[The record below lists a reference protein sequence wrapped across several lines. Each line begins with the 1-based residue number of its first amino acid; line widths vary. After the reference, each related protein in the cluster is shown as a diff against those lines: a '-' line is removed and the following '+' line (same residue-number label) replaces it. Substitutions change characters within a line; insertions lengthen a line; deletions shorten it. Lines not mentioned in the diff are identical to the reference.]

1 MNKKLRYIVVFWG
14 VLITCNARGGF
25 DFTNY
30 TPTLGTDSAY
40 TITFTQVA
48 NNTAPS
54 TITMYSV
61 DANGYSITPQY
72 WRYSINSV
80 DATNNRHL
88 INSNTNIINEAFIG
102 NIYNQGSPNEGS
114 AINNNGYTINSI
126 TGDFLENTN
135 WSNGGAVYN
144 NGGIINSITGD
155 FLSNQA
161 LYSLG
166 NHGNYDKSGAINNT
180 NGVIGSITGNFI
192 GNTATSYGG
201 AIYNYNGTINS
212 ITGDFIGN
220 ATGGGGAPGGAIY
233 NYGNIGTITGNFIDN
248 TTTHSAG
255 AIYNSGG
262 TIESITGDFIG
273 NSTRL
278 WGGAI
283 RNNDVIE
290 SIVGNFIGNSAERSG
305 GAIHNDWIIGSISA
319 NFIGNHTVEA
329 VGSAVYTSENI
340 KFLSEF
346 DSYIISGNYGGTKD
360 IAITIDGENLNL
372 TFENNQ
378 NTSYTVNDEI
388 GGVNQNLY
396 NMYIT
401 GDGTGWTNFNNNI
414 NDVNTVNINNGKM
427 IFNRTPDDYT
437 GTADTGHFNN
447 APTMNL
453 QNATF
458 DIANGYTETITLNGL
473 NSIGNNNF
481 IVLDLDIAN
490 NIADNINITDSVS
503 GRINLVINAL
513 SNLDIDD
520 NIIWFANAD
529 SEDYYLFNLYSIS
542 GLDYNLG
549 LYFDQDNHKYGLVK
563 SEYSN
568 IPNITLSD
576 ETLQLA
582 DWASRTVSH
591 TVKKLTN
598 SMQKRII
605 QIALIIIFI

>member
-1 MNKKLRYIVVFWG
+1 
-14 VLITCNARGGF
+14 
-25 DFTNY
+25 
-30 TPTLGTDSAY
+30 
-40 TITFTQVA
+40 
-48 NNTAPS
+48 
-54 TITMYSV
+54 
-61 DANGYSITPQY
+61 
-72 WRYSINSV
+72 
-80 DATNNRHL
+80 
-88 INSNTNIINEAFIG
+88 
-102 NIYNQGSPNEGS
+102 
-114 AINNNGYTINSI
+114 
-126 TGDFLENTN
+126 
-135 WSNGGAVYN
+135 
-144 NGGIINSITGD
+144 
-155 FLSNQA
+155 
-161 LYSLG
+161 
-166 NHGNYDKSGAINNT
+166 
-180 NGVIGSITGNFI
+180 
-192 GNTATSYGG
+192 
-201 AIYNYNGTINS
+201 
-212 ITGDFIGN
+212 
-220 ATGGGGAPGGAIY
+220 
-233 NYGNIGTITGNFIDN
+233 
-248 TTTHSAG
+248 
-255 AIYNSGG
+255 
-262 TIESITGDFIG
+262 
-273 NSTRL
+273 
-278 WGGAI
+278 
-283 RNNDVIE
+283 
-290 SIVGNFIGNSAERSG
+290 
-305 GAIHNDWIIGSISA
+305 
-319 NFIGNHTVEA
+319 
-329 VGSAVYTSENI
+329 
-340 KFLSEF
+340 
-346 DSYIISGNYGGTKD
+346 
-360 IAITIDGENLNL
+360 
-372 TFENNQ
+372 
-378 NTSYTVNDEI
+378 
-388 GGVNQNLY
+388 
-396 NMYIT
+396 MYIT

-598 SMQKRII
+598 SMQKRVGELQWLLKDDTTESDKDDNQSNLNNAFWVRGIHKNFDTNNTTVVLSDMEFGYDRII
-605 QIALIIIFI
+605 SSTNNYKWYIGALGYISGGNSSFKNIQLDINGYGLGAYVMMLEKTGWFADLALRQHFIELELSNDKTDYTATSLNMEIGKEFIIGDNVDELQWFVKPSVEAAYIVISGADVGSFSVQDSISQTLSLSLIAGPRWGFESGRKIQVYGKVGYIMDYSKDPDVIVNGIKSYQKITSNTPEFGLGLDYRGIDNSVNVYLETSYITGTDYSEISGNIGLRYTF